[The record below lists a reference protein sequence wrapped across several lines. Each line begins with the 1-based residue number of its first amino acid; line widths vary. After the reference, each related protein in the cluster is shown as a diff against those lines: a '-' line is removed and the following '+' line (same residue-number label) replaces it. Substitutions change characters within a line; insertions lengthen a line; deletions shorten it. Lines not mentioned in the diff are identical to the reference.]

1 MKQLGHLYGRTSVV
15 PLPLPLCWRGCGQLK
30 QVSDITFLRARCRTT
45 ILSITVQHHFFLH
58 SYADL
63 LLTSL
68 WPRSSVKRDAIQNT
82 SRVPCGIR
90 IQNYKIYTQR
100 SDYTLR
106 FLREWENFTEGFNY
120 ISFRCLQNLV
130 TFSDF
135 LVHTKTRISGT
146 GKTIWTEHDLVMP
159 PPPQGKWA
167 WWTAI
172 TYLKTRCTSS
182 TASIHLWVLQNP
194 PKVHPTTMVL
204 RCPLNWG
211 SIHSVKRYS
220 RRRIRL
226 AQPHDL
232 HTQLKLD

>member
-1 MKQLGHLYGRTSVV
+1 MSFVNL
-15 PLPLPLCWRGCGQLK
+15 RGCKSCFASLFLFGTFGETAWALVWTDICCATTTATVLK
-30 QVSDITFLRARCRTT
+30 GLWATQTSFRYNFFTCQVSHNHPLHYSAT
-45 ILSITVQHHFFLH
+45 SFFLH

-146 GKTIWTEHDLVMP
+146 GKTI
-159 PPPQGKWA
+159 
-167 WWTAI
+167 
-172 TYLKTRCTSS
+172 
-182 TASIHLWVLQNP
+182 
-194 PKVHPTTMVL
+194 
-204 RCPLNWG
+204 
-211 SIHSVKRYS
+211 
-220 RRRIRL
+220 
-226 AQPHDL
+226 
-232 HTQLKLD
+232 